1 MYSIDELAEKSGLS
15 KRTIHYYV
23 KLGLLPNPGTRGP
36 STRYQQE
43 YIDRI
48 RLIKVLKANH
58 QPLEEIALLLRK
70 LSRREIS
77 RLAALSDE
85 ELHQSIGHEDVS
97 QSIRSSKEAMQQE
110 DASEYIENV
119 LSLTS
124 PPIERTNRKKSQIQM
139 FNAPP
144 PSSAWERHSIIE
156 GVELHI
162 DSTISKDVKEKINSI
177 ISYAKD
183 LFK

>member
-1 MYSIDELAEKSGLS
+1 M
-15 KRTIHYYV
+15 
-23 KLGLLPNPGTRGP
+23 GTWFG
-36 STRYQQE
+36 
-43 YIDRI
+43 I
-48 RLIKVLKANH
+48 R
-58 QPLEEIALLLRK
+58 
-70 LSRREIS
+70 
-77 RLAALSDE
+77 
-85 ELHQSIGHEDVS
+85 SIGHEDVS

-124 PPIERTNRKKSQIQM
+124 PPIERTNRKKSQLPM

-162 DSTISKDVKEKINSI
+162 DSTISKDVKEKINNI